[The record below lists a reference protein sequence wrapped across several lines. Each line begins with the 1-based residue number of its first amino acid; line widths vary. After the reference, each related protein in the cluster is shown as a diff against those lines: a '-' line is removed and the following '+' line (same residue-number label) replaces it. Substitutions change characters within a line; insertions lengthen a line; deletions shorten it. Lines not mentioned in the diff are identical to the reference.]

1 MIDPQRNLST
11 TYRFTDVGG
20 LYEVTLY
27 PKAPTPIVTERY
39 RMDMLPVWVQEAI
52 HLLDWAHPEEVRDV
66 GRKIGQTYWI
76 DAQYEEFRNF
86 IKALDTVLGDD

>member
-1 MIDPQRNLST
+1 
-11 TYRFTDVGG
+11 
-20 LYEVTLY
+20 
-27 PKAPTPIVTERY
+27 
-39 RMDMLPVWVQEAI
+39 VWVQEAI

>member
-66 GRKIGQTYWI
+66 GRKVGMTYWI
-76 DAQYEEFRNF
+76 DAQDEVYRNL
-86 IKALDTVLGDD
+86 IEAIDKVLDSD

>member
-1 MIDPQRNLST
+1 MDQVRNPRT
-11 TYRFTDVGG
+11 TYRVVHVGG

-66 GRKIGQTYWI
+66 GRKIGQTYWM